1 MLCIVLS
8 VCAIVCA
15 WFFLCVVVPLPPGTN
30 PFAVNSCNNKNNKSF
45 RSHYGPKIDSD
56 FNINEYQE
64 SFLGGKGGRCV
75 GLTTL

>member
-30 PFAVNSCNNKNNKSF
+30 PFAVNDNNNNN
-45 RSHYGPKIDSD
+45 
-56 FNINEYQE
+56 NIIVVVVVVVQLE
-64 SFLGGKGGRCV
+64 FDLFIC
-75 GLTTL
+75 